1 MKGRKNSQAN
11 SCLTKQKPDVYEKKK
26 HFSNVLT
33 KIRPTLLKLKAK
45 FLLLSKAFQNRLRA
59 KFLMFLSAF
68 QNKSVLHQTPLEAR
82 LQFLHKKKGKK
93 CKAQNIA
100 TFFAAFVAH
109 ILPYLSYG
117 LMHWWIL
124 NARLCTIGTGH
135 VPKSPS
141 IYCWLSL
148 GQDSK
153 WHFFNYCKKQISHI
167 WWCKPCLKPLGH
179 GNTSIETAGIWV
191 FVLTLMP
198 RGGGCGVGGGLGS
211 LQLLSQQSVGNFISP
226 SEPQQPRSITLH
238 ALLISG
244 WIAGGP

>member
-124 NARLCTIGTGH
+124 NARLCTILPPLPRAELMKFGLYNT
-135 VPKSPS
+135 
-141 IYCWLSL
+141 L
-148 GQDSK
+148 
-153 WHFFNYCKKQISHI
+153 KKQS
-167 WWCKPCLKPLGH
+167 
-179 GNTSIETAGIWV
+179 NTVIN
-191 FVLTLMP
+191 P
-198 RGGGCGVGGGLGS
+198 QGLNI
-211 LQLLSQQSVGNFISP
+211 VHN
-226 SEPQQPRSITLH
+226 
-238 ALLISG
+238 
-244 WIAGGP
+244 